1 MASPPNESRTLA
13 SYLDFDED
21 VDYGSDTDVPG
32 DEGIASYCPVSE
44 VRPLTSPNPIVERAE
59 TTAPVA
65 QHHAKDLDEY
75 IITKPLDEQH
85 GLILHREERA
95 LRCAHTQTV
104 NQNWIGYVFSTPDVE
119 QRLHQT
125 EDRSLST
132 WAIARED
139 LSPEDIAFRKVL
151 HESYLEP
158 FLTTQG

>member
-1 MASPPNESRTLA
+1 MP
-13 SYLDFDED
+13 
-21 VDYGSDTDVPG
+21 
-32 DEGIASYCPVSE
+32 
-44 VRPLTSPNPIVERAE
+44 
-59 TTAPVA
+59 
-65 QHHAKDLDEY
+65 QHHATDAGEY
-75 IITKPLDEQH
+75 IITNPLDEQQE
-85 GLILHREERA
+85 LILQREKSA
-95 LRCAHTQTV
+95 LRRAHTQTV